1 MVTTW
6 LIFFMLPIL
15 VSCAG
20 DGNIHLMEEDVA
32 AAINSCNHIHD
43 KEYSKDSGK
52 RQRRFDVDSYNYQI
66 PRIDANTKEDINP
79 YVHTR
84 RNTNTLAQMH
94 VSNGS
99 DYDYTGYGAGNEE
112 EKFVNSIPRPV
123 KQNKYKINGN
133 HSNTQNERVKR
144 NEMLINKNDNDQ
156 CLSQCVFANL
166 QMVDS
171 KGIPREAEMWN
182 KVQSSVTSQQSR
194 VILQNQI
201 RACFQELQSESE
213 DNGCSYSNK
222 LERCLMLRF
231 ADRKVNAT
239 QNQQSATNS
248 RFNRK

>member
-6 LIFFMLPIL
+6 VIFFMLPIL
-15 VSCAG
+15 VSCSG

-32 AAINSCNHIHD
+32 AAINSCNHIYD

-52 RQRRFDVDSYNYQI
+52 RQRRFDTDSYNNQI
-66 PRIDANTKEDINP
+66 PRIDANTNEDVNP

-84 RNTNTLAQMH
+84 RNSNTFSQMH
-94 VSNGS
+94 VFNGS
-99 DYDYTGYGAGNEE
+99 DNNYTGYGAGNVG
-112 EKFVNSIPRPV
+112 EKFVNSIPRPAIR
-123 KQNKYKINGN
+123 KYKNNGN
-133 HSNTQNERVKR
+133 HSNAQNDRVKR

-182 KVQSSVTSQQSR
+182 KVQTSVTSQQSR

-213 DNGCSYSNK
+213 ENGCSYSNK

-239 QNQQSATNS
+239 LNQQSATNS
-248 RFNRK
+248 SFNRK